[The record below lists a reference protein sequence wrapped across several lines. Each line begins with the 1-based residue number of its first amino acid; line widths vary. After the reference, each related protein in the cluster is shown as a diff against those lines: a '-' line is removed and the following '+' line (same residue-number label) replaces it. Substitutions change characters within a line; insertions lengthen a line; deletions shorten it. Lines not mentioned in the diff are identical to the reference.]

1 MVRGDRPPAA
11 PRADPPVAARAGLD
25 LRAEAEAWAARAP
38 SVPESSFTRLSR
50 LHGVRHTQRVHV
62 HAQRLAAD
70 IGWGDADTRL
80 VLLAALWHDI
90 GRTNDADDPGH
101 GSASAVR
108 AEALGLTAP
117 LSRSDAGIVRFAV
130 TFHSRAD
137 AAALRSSRG
146 LPRARAERALR
157 VLWLLKDADALDR
170 VRLTP
175 GEAADARCLR
185 HPETAALLPF
195 AGALY
200 DVLEP

>member
-1 MVRGDRPPAA
+1 MREERPPAA
-11 PRADPPVAARAGLD
+11 ARADPPTAAHAGLD

-38 SVPESSFTRLSR
+38 SVPESWFARLSR

-80 VLLAALWHDI
+80 VLRAALWHDI
-90 GRTNDADDPGH
+90 GRTNDDDHPGH
-101 GSASAVR
+101 GSASAAR
-108 AEALGLTAP
+108 AEALGLTAQ
-117 LSRSDAGIVRFAV
+117 LSRSEASIVLFAV

-137 AAALRSSRG
+137 AAALRSPRG
-146 LPRARAERALR
+146 LPRAEAKRALR

-175 GEAADARCLR
+175 GEAADPRFLR
-185 HPETAALLPF
+185 HPETVAMLPF
-195 AGALY
+195 ADALY
-200 DVLEP
+200 GVLAP